1 MITSLNTLFD
11 IQPVAPPGFSYFPG
25 FISVEEEKELIR
37 EIEKTSLHP
46 LIFQGYEAKR
56 KVESFGYDWDFQH
69 RKLSKGKP
77 IPDGFIHLIKKVAS
91 HLSLKEENIGEMLL
105 TEYPVGSVI
114 NWHRDAPPFDIILG
128 ISLNSDCKFRFR
140 PYDKAKQHRK
150 NLLAIPLERRSLY
163 KMSGESRT
171 EWEHSIP
178 AVKEIRYSITLRTM
192 KENAKTGDG

>member
-1 MITSLNTLFD
+1 
-11 IQPVAPPGFSYFPG
+11 VAPPGFSYFPG
-25 FISVEEEKELIR
+25 FISQKEEIELIK
-37 EIEKTSLHP
+37 EIELTSLHP

-56 KVESFGYDWDFQH
+56 KVASYGYDWDFLH
-69 RKLSKGKP
+69 RRLSKGKP
-77 IPDGFIHLIKKVAS
+77 IPQSFKPIIQKVS
-91 HLSLKEENIGEMLL
+91 QYLSLNDEEFAELLL

-114 NWHRDAPPFDIILG
+114 NWHRDAPPFDIIVG

-140 PYDKAKQHRK
+140 PYDKAKQLRK

-192 KENAKTGDG
+192 KENAKTAGG